1 MRWDH
6 RQASVT
12 RRRRP
17 LTSTLPETLSRS
29 ELGDAAATLRRLLD
43 AVSRGDLDAPAITI
57 RDLEAS
63 MRTLEA
69 VAQML
74 KPDDE

>member
-1 MRWDH
+1 
-6 RQASVT
+6 VT
-12 RRRRP
+12 GRSDP
-17 LTSTLPETLSRS
+17 PTSRLPETLSQA

-43 AVSRGDLDAPAITI
+43 AVTRGDLDAPAVTI

-63 MRTLEA
+63 ARTLEA

-74 KPDDE
+74 RPDDE

>member
-1 MRWDH
+1 VTGK
-6 RQASVT
+6 RQAAAS
-12 RRRRP
+12 R
-17 LTSTLPETLSRS
+17 LPSTLSRA
-29 ELGDAAATLRRLLD
+29 EIAEAAATLRQLLD

-74 KPDDE
+74 KPDAE